1 MTTAIKEPERE
12 VEVSA
17 PPQKEPIQLLWIIIG
32 LLAAVGVMIG
42 IERLVPRY

>member
-1 MTTAIKEPERE
+1 MTTAIREQEPE

-42 IERLVPRY
+42 IEHLVPRY

>member
-1 MTTAIKEPERE
+1 MTTAIKEPDPE
-12 VEVSA
+12 VEVPA

-32 LLAAVGVMIG
+32 LVAAVFVDIG